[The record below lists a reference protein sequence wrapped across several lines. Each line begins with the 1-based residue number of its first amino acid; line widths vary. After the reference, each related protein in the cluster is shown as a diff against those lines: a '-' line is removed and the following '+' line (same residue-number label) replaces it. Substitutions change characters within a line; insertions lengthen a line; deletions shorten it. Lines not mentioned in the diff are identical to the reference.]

1 MKLENKM
8 SITCISKRKI
18 YQSCVSRIKMS
29 ITHNQISKYQSHT
42 IKNKK
47 SIQYLIVKKWCNRK
61 TKPNINALKINKN
74 KTKS

>member
-8 SITCISKRKI
+8 SITCISNIYIYIYI

-47 SIQYLIVKKWCNRK
+47 SIQYLIVKK
-61 TKPNINALKINKN
+61 
-74 KTKS
+74 

>member
-29 ITHNQISKYQSHT
+29 ITYNQILKYQSYK

-47 SIQYLIVKKWCNRK
+47 SIQYLIVKK
-61 TKPNINALKINKN
+61 
-74 KTKS
+74 